1 MATIIGIKKSA
12 PPAIPLR
19 SHATLVGI
27 KHPAVLAR
35 YLRGS
40 HNQITQADRDY
51 LADFIE
57 GKFKPGVGRPK
68 KTSPSINFKWMF
80 AVGRAEYLLY
90 VWRRKYGRK
99 HKVTLQNGKTY
110 NLREEACERAAV
122 RHNKRWP
129 GMTVTAREISNRLR
143 LPKSRRF

>member
-1 MATIIGIKKSA
+1 MAAS
-12 PPAIPLR
+12 
-19 SHATLVGI
+19 LVGI

-57 GKFKPGVGRPK
+57 GKIKRKVGRPK

-80 AVGRAEYLLY
+80 PVGRAEYLPY
-90 VWRRKYGRK
+90 VYRRKFGRK
-99 HKVTLQNGKTY
+99 HKIRTQNGKTY
-110 NLREEACERAAV
+110 NLREEACKRAAAW
-122 RHNKRWP
+122 HNKRSP
-129 GMTVTAREISNRLR
+129 GMTVTAREISDRLR

>member
-1 MATIIGIKKSA
+1 MTS
-12 PPAIPLR
+12 
-19 SHATLVGI
+19 LVGI

-57 GKFKPGVGRPK
+57 GEYKLDVGRPK
-68 KTSPSINFKWMF
+68 KTSTSINFKMMF
-80 AVGRAEYLLY
+80 AVGRAEYSLY

-110 NLREEACERAAV
+110 SLRSEACKRAAA
-122 RHNKRWP
+122 RHNKCSP
-129 GMTVTAREISNRLR
+129 GMTVTAEQISDRLR